1 MRRSSCVDLPFGFRW
16 SVVADMRYFQLS
28 QKATAMQHPFELL
41 ETKGNTAV
49 NAAVT
54 AGDHRDMP
62 AQVERVAK

>member
-1 MRRSSCVDLPFGFRW
+1 MRH
-16 SVVADMRYFQLS
+16 FQLS

-41 ETKGNTAV
+41 EAKGNTAA

-54 AGDHRDMP
+54 AGGHRDMP

>member
-1 MRRSSCVDLPFGFRW
+1 
-16 SVVADMRYFQLS
+16 MRYFQLS